1 MNGHR
6 VGVLPPLAPGVWARR
21 PGSRPPFPL
30 EEPNVRVFQRARHGL
45 HRGLQALGLRPGD
58 EILVPAYH
66 HGSEIQALIEAG
78 MRCRY
83 YESGESLAPE
93 PASLEVA
100 LGPAAR
106 ALHLIHY
113 LGFPQDAGAWRLW
126 CDERGLLLIEDA
138 AQAWLSSWQDQP
150 VGSFGDLAIF
160 CAYKSF
166 GVPDGGLVVTK
177 GKPAVSPPIG
187 PREFGLR
194 AMVGSN
200 VSWLAARMPAAVIR
214 RRTRPTLPGTYDPSA
229 DFALGNPD
237 SRAAVVTTLL
247 LQRLRWERTPDRRRR
262 NYRYLMSRLPPSVQP
277 MFPRLP
283 DGAVPF
289 ALPIRTE
296 DKHSML
302 ETLDRHDVSAF
313 DLWSVPHPTLRV
325 ADFPNARLLRES
337 VVALPVHQELT
348 ASELDRIA
356 EAVSVAMVR

>member
-6 VGVLPPLAPGVWARR
+6 VGVLPQLPPSAWVRR

-30 EEPNVRVFQRARHGL
+30 DEPNVRVFQRARHGL
-45 HRGLQALGLRPGD
+45 HRGLEALGLRPRD

-83 YESGESLAPE
+83 YETGESLAPE
-93 PASLEVA
+93 PASLEGA
-100 LGPAAR
+100 LGPATR

-126 CDERGLLLIEDA
+126 CDKRGLLLIEDA
-138 AQAWLSSWQDQP
+138 AQAWLSSWQDRP

-177 GKPAVSPPIG
+177 GEPAVSPPIG

-194 AMVGSN
+194 AILGSN
-200 VSWLAARMPAAVIR
+200 ASWLAAHTTVGIR
-214 RRTRPTLPGTYDPSA
+214 HRGRPTLPGTYDPSA
-229 DFALGNPD
+229 DFALGNTD
-237 SRAAVVTTLL
+237 SRAAVMTTRLL
-247 LQRLRWERTPDRRRR
+247 PRLRWERMPDRRRR
-262 NYRYLMSRLPPSVQP
+262 NYRYLLSRLPRSAQP

-289 ALPIRTE
+289 ALPVRTE

-325 ADFPNARLLRES
+325 ADFPSTRLLRES
-337 VVALPVHQELT
+337 VVALPVHQELS
-348 ASELDRIA
+348 AGDLDRIA
-356 EAVSVAMVR
+356 EAVGVAT